1 MILQSIRLYF
11 RVAGFSRRTIIV
23 YLNPILFLCVF
34 CFSRVFFLRL
44 LVSIVGPEELSSRT
58 LFPRVPPHNRWK
70 QSCYSYY
77 CFVVI
82 VHPRVS
88 KAFINARICLW
99 GPGGICTARSETKQ
113 ASGAIERET
122 RNAAPRSV
130 PCSGRRS
137 RIAQLRPAEQI
148 CPLSRY
154 SRPGVSIIIEQTCR
168 R

>member
-1 MILQSIRLYF
+1 MILQSIRFYF

-99 GPGGICTARSETKQ
+99 GPGGICTARSGKKTKKTSQ
-113 ASGAIERET
+113 RRNRAGDAKCSPTFCAVQRTAIENRS
-122 RNAAPRSV
+122 APSGGTNLPFV
-130 PCSGRRS
+130 P
-137 RIAQLRPAEQI
+137 LP
-148 CPLSRY
+148 
-154 SRPGVSIIIEQTCR
+154 
-168 R
+168 